1 MIMYPSP
8 IQETASF
15 LAVTDRETASFLQEM
30 LAPGRPRSDGL
41 EGWISGLVIRY
52 WLFEIVI

>member
-1 MIMYPSP
+1 MIMYPSKP
-8 IQETASF
+8 IQEA
-15 LAVTDRETASFLQEM
+15 ASFLQEM